1 MNKKLNQQE
10 DKNTP
15 SEILK
20 AVESHNEKMKLGRC
34 MSDSEIMEYLIST
47 KKIIIFMANKRFL
60 NILRFIVLV
69 ICVGSAIME
78 HHANNDSA
86 FTGWVVASLMTLN
99 SFE

>member
-1 MNKKLNQQE
+1 MNKTRNQQE

-47 KKIIIFMANKRFL
+47 KK
-60 NILRFIVLV
+60 
-69 ICVGSAIME
+69 
-78 HHANNDSA
+78 
-86 FTGWVVASLMTLN
+86 
-99 SFE
+99 